1 MRKMTLFHR
10 VPLAWRGI
18 IHNKKRFVLST
29 LGIMFATVLMFM
41 HMGFLNALLDS
52 QVAILRRLNGDIVI
66 TNSSKIRMGLYE
78 PFARRRLEQ
87 AKGVPGVAAVY
98 PLHIEGGASWWK
110 NPETQESRLIRVIG
124 LNPDE
129 PVLLNTGV
137 EAFSRQLH
145 QQETAVMDVR
155 SKSVFGPREPGVQTE
170 LAGRRIRL
178 AGTFSLGT
186 DFDHDG
192 TIIMSE
198 ENFLRFFPA
207 QQTSLLLGQ
216 VELGIV
222 RVDPGLS
229 PTGVRDA
236 LVRALPSD
244 VRVWMTTELMDN
256 EARFWLTVTP
266 IGIIFGVGL
275 LTGFA
280 IGVVICY
287 QILYTSVMDRMAM
300 FGTLKAIGYTNGYLT
315 RLVASEALLL
325 AFVAFIPG
333 TVIAA
338 SLYQLLVSIV
348 RFEMSLNAARIFS
361 ILVLTAGMSIF
372 ASLLAIRKAL
382 SADPAEVFK

>member
-1 MRKMTLFHR
+1 MLLHR
-10 VPLAWRGI
+10 VPLAWRGVV
-18 IHNKKRFVLST
+18 HNKRRFALST
-29 LGIMFATVLMFM
+29 LGIMFSTVLMFM

-52 QVAILRRLNGDIVI
+52 QVALLRRLNGDIVI
-66 TNSSKIRMGLYE
+66 TNRSKIRMGLYE

-87 AKGVPGVAAVY
+87 AKGVRGVAAVY

-110 NPETQESRLIRVIG
+110 NPETKQSRLIRVIG
-124 LNPDE
+124 LNPDD
-129 PVLLNTGV
+129 PVLLNTGL
-137 EAFSRQLH
+137 EALSVQLR

-155 SKSVFGPREPGVQTE
+155 SKNVFGPREAGVQTE

-192 TIIMSE
+192 TIVMSE

-207 QQTSLLLGQ
+207 QQTSEPLLGQ
-216 VELGIV
+216 VELGVV
-222 RVDPGLS
+222 RVDSGFS
-229 PTGVRDA
+229 TTIVRGA

-244 VRVWMTTELMDN
+244 VRVWTRSELMDQ
-256 EARFWLTVTP
+256 ETRFWLTVTP

-280 IGVVICY
+280 VGVVICY
-287 QILYTSVMDRMAM
+287 QILYTSVMDRMPM

-315 RLVASEALLL
+315 RLVASEAMLL

-333 TVIAA
+333 TLIAA
-338 SLYQLLVSIV
+338 SLYRLLVSIV
-348 RFEMSLNAARIFS
+348 RFEMSLNAWRILT
-361 ILVLTAGMSIF
+361 ILALTAGMSIL

>member
-1 MRKMTLFHR
+1 MRKLLSNR

-18 IHNKKRFVLST
+18 VHNKKRFVLST

-41 HMGFLNALLDS
+41 QMGFLNALLDS
-52 QVAILRRLNGDIVI
+52 QVALLRRLNGDIVI
-66 TNSSKIRMGLYE
+66 TNRSKIRMGLYE

-87 AKGVPGVAAVY
+87 AKRVRGVAAAY

-110 NPETQESRLIRVIG
+110 NPETQESRLIRAIG
-124 LNPDE
+124 LNPDD
-129 PVLLNTGV
+129 PVLLNIGL
-137 EAFSRQLH
+137 EAFRIQLR
-145 QQETAVMDVR
+145 QQETVVMDVR
-155 SKSVFGPREPGVQTE
+155 SKNAFGPREAGVQTE
-170 LAGRRIRL
+170 LAGRRVRL

-207 QQTSLLLGQ
+207 QQTSQALGQ
-216 VELGIV
+216 VELGVV
-222 RVDPGLS
+222 RVDPAFS
-229 PTGVRDA
+229 TTAVRDA
-236 LVRALPSD
+236 LVRSLPDD
-244 VRVWMTTELMDN
+244 VRVWTRSELMDQ
-256 EARFWLTVTP
+256 ETRFWLTVTP

-315 RLVASEALLL
+315 RLVTSEALLL

-333 TVIAA
+333 SLIAA
-338 SLYQLLVSIV
+338 SLYRLLVSIV
-348 RFEMSLNAARIFS
+348 RFEMSLNAARIFFV
-361 ILVLTAGMSIF
+361 LALTAGMSIF